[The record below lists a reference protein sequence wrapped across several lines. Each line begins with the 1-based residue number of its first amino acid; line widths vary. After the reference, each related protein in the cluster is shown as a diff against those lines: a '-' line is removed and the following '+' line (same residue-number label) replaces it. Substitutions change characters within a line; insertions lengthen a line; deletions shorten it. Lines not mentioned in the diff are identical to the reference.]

1 MATPKAQLDAFIDKY
16 SPAVAR
22 EGRAALRRLRRF
34 APGAVELVY
43 DNFNWLVVG
52 FGPNERASDAV
63 FSLVFAPR
71 WLALCFLQ
79 DAPALLDPG
88 KLLRGSGKVVRNV
101 RVMSAKDLDAPAVR
115 TLIATALKRAD
126 VPIKKASR
134 GRIVIRAISRKQRP
148 RRPLRAKARSA
159 TTGWPAIA
167 RSAAAGPTPS
177 R

>member
-1 MATPKAQLDAFIDKY
+1 MATAKVQLNGFIDKY

-43 DNFNWLVVG
+43 DNYNWLVVG
-52 FGPNERASDAV
+52 FGPNERASEAV

-79 DAPALLDPG
+79 DASTLPDPE

-101 RVMSAKDLDAPAVR
+101 RLMTARDLDAPAVR
-115 TLIATALKRAD
+115 TLVATALKRAD
-126 VPIKKASR
+126 VPIRKASR
-134 GRIVIRAISRKQRP
+134 RRIVIRAISRKQRP
-148 RRPLRAKARSA
+148 RRPLPAKARSA
-159 TTGWPAIA
+159 K
-167 RSAAAGPTPS
+167 AGPTPS

>member
-1 MATPKAQLDAFIDKY
+1 MATPNSQLSGFIDKY

-43 DNFNWLVVG
+43 DNYNWLVVG

-79 DAPALLDPG
+79 DASTLPDPQ

-101 RVMSAKDLDAPAVR
+101 RLMDAKALDAPAVR
-115 TLIATALKRAD
+115 ALIAVALKRAD
-126 VPIKKASR
+126 VPIKKNSR

-148 RRPLRAKARSA
+148 RRPLPAKARTA
-159 TTGWPAIA
+159 K
-167 RSAAAGPTPS
+167 AGPTPS

>member
-1 MATPKAQLDAFIDKY
+1 MATPKAQLDGFIQKY

-34 APGAVELVY
+34 ATGAVELVY
-43 DNFNWLVVG
+43 DNYNWLVVG

-79 DAPALLDPG
+79 DAPTLPESRQVAARL
-88 KLLRGSGKVVRNV
+88 GKVVRNV
-101 RVMSAKDLDAPAVR
+101 RLMTAKDLDAPAVR
-115 TLIATALKRAD
+115 ALIAAALKRAD
-126 VPIKKASR
+126 VPIKKSSR

-148 RRPLRAKARSA
+148 RRP
-159 TTGWPAIA
+159 
-167 RSAAAGPTPS
+167 PTPS

>member
-1 MATPKAQLDAFIDKY
+1 MATAKVQLNGFIDKY

-34 APGAVELVY
+34 APGAVEMVY
-43 DNFNWLVVG
+43 DNYNWLVVG
-52 FGPNERASDAV
+52 FGPTERASEAV

-79 DAPALLDPG
+79 DASTLPDPE

-101 RVMSAKDLDAPAVR
+101 RLMTARDLDAPAVR
-115 TLIATALKRAD
+115 TLVATALKRAD
-126 VPIKKASR
+126 VPIRKASR
-134 GRIVIRAISRKQRP
+134 RRIVIRAISRKQRP
-148 RRPLRAKARSA
+148 RRPLPAKARSA
-159 TTGWPAIA
+159 K
-167 RSAAAGPTPS
+167 AGPTPS